1 MLFCFYGA
9 VNVAAWVEGNT
20 PNMVDPSGKT
30 PALCFIPFV
39 GPVACGTAAVVYGGA
54 AAATALGAM
63 WANPCSHPN
72 YRRGECEALAR
83 TVEDICLAPFE
94 AIDRVLNPPGV
105 DVPEREYYPGVNPL
119 DNPAIWTPVPG
130 ATPNP
135 NTPTPTQTPPSNQT
149 PIPIPG
155 NTLEPAPG
163 ATPSPTPNPGTV
175 TPSPT
180 PGTPSP
186 TPNGSRQVLVLG
198 ESDSFV
204 YASELATMHMDWH
217 VVGTKFGMGGNT
229 QQVIA
234 QVGNLTLV
242 DDVDGSRLGSGSY
255 TSTQRFDDIVF
266 NAPRAM
272 SGWRGA
278 AGDLVEDVLN
288 SSLNVLSRPGHARFS
303 SGGGMPAVPR
313 LNSLVRPGN
322 LPEGYSSAVRIPYLS
337 DVDFG
342 VPSYQPTNNDGN
354 PLNLT
359 VDDLSWYI
367 FGV

>member
-1 MLFCFYGA
+1 
-9 VNVAAWVEGNT
+9 
-20 PNMVDPSGKT
+20 
-30 PALCFIPFV
+30 LCFIPFV

-72 YRRGECEALAR
+72 YRRSECEALAR

-186 TPNGSRQVLVLG
+186 TP
-198 ESDSFV
+198 
-204 YASELATMHMDWH
+204 
-217 VVGTKFGMGGNT
+217 T
-229 QQVIA
+229 QQVCDPNRVRQWLQTNAGIPETTPGTAYDYQRHYCGLKYSVSGNGESVEADGIDINTCRLLDAKYIA
-234 QVGNLTLV
+234 DASESPFVIGSNARQRMERYGVTARIDEQESELFRRYAAVLQAPDTENPFIGL
-242 DDVDGSRLGSGSY
+242 DVITNDLASESY
-255 TSTQRFDDIVF
+255 WQLWIDT
-266 NAPRAM
+266 
-272 SGWRGA
+272 
-278 AGDLVEDVLN
+278 
-288 SSLNVLSRPGHARFS
+288 H
-303 SGGGMPAVPR
+303 
-313 LNSLVRPGN
+313 
-322 LPEGYSSAVRIPYLS
+322 
-337 DVDFG
+337 G
-342 VPSYQPTNNDGN
+342 VPNARIREEPW
-354 PLNLT
+354 P
-359 VDDLSWYI
+359 
-367 FGV
+367 